1 VIFFFLLLLK
11 MEDVKEQFKKVLR
24 ERLLMLEER
33 LKNTEDRDEIQNIL
47 NEIEAVKYNLS
58 L

>member
-1 VIFFFLLLLK
+1 
-11 MEDVKEQFKKVLR
+11 
-24 ERLLMLEER
+24 

-58 L
+58 V

>member
-1 VIFFFLLLLK
+1 
-11 MEDVKEQFKKVLR
+11 MDDVKEQFKKVLR
-24 ERLLMLEER
+24 QRLLMLEER

-58 L
+58 V

>member
-1 VIFFFLLLLK
+1 

-24 ERLLMLEER
+24 QRLLMLEER

>member
-1 VIFFFLLLLK
+1 
-11 MEDVKEQFKKVLR
+11 MDDVKEQFKKVLR

-33 LKNTEDRDEIQNIL
+33 LKNTEDRDEIQSIL

>member
-1 VIFFFLLLLK
+1 

>member
-1 VIFFFLLLLK
+1 

-33 LKNTEDRDEIQNIL
+33 LKNTEDRDEIQSIL

>member
-1 VIFFFLLLLK
+1 
-11 MEDVKEQFKKVLR
+11 MDDVKEQFKKVLR
-24 ERLLMLEER
+24 QRLLMLEER